1 MKRIPSIAVA
11 AIAGALVTGL
21 VVGARTER
29 GSARPIPP
37 MSAAPD
43 AVDQPTP
50 SLPSESATAWAK
62 FVGENRDPVWAA
74 TARKQLDSALRAG
87 LRPGTSIRDVECR
100 EELCR
105 VDITND
111 SIEDATAFHDA
122 LRAARPWNGAVLMTS
137 SGDSK
142 PDRPFEHLVMFIARE
157 GVARPFG

>member
-1 MKRIPSIAVA
+1 M
-11 AIAGALVTGL
+11 
-21 VVGARTER
+21 
-29 GSARPIPP
+29 
-37 MSAAPD
+37 
-43 AVDQPTP
+43 
-50 SLPSESATAWAK
+50 AK